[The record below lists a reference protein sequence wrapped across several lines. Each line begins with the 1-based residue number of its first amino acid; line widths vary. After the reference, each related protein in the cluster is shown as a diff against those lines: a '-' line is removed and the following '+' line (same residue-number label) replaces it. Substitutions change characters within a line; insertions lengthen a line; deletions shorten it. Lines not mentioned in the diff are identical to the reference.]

1 MVVFVPFFYWFQCSS
16 TGPQQ
21 KQSADIFFKSPE
33 LGVLNCLVYD
43 ILKRKFLL
51 LFHNNYNILTGPHG

>member
-1 MVVFVPFFYWFQCSS
+1 MVVFVLFLLVSMYLNRA
-16 TGPQQ
+16 TK